1 MKNLLICSG
10 IAMWGLLFVMVTKV
24 WGEFALVG
32 SIIAF
37 IALWKIGSEIK
48 EEDRVGEEHNA
59 YTEDMSEFK

>member
-1 MKNLLICSG
+1 
-10 IAMWGLLFVMVTKV
+10 MWGLLFVMVTKV